1 MSAPAE
7 APNPPAMTSPHAGPA
22 PARASR
28 LATALSVSLIICIVA
43 LVYAGSIGGTFA
55 LDDSHTIQSNPWVRS
70 LRNVPRFFT
79 DPTTFS
85 TLSTNVDYR
94 PVLQTTYALSHELS
108 VMGDRASPPSGY
120 HTWAWNVVNV
130 TIHALCAV
138 WIFLLGRRLF
148 GGAPG
153 GALAPLRGVST
164 RDGDLISLCAAVL
177 FAVHPALS
185 GAVNYVS
192 GRSST
197 LVAALVLPVL
207 LIYLRA
213 LRPGGGMRGSWPLT
227 VLGCTLY
234 ALALL
239 TKIEA
244 VALVAVLALAELLF
258 NPHTRAWPISA
269 RLVSGSGF
277 GRLLPYAALSVLGV
291 IVWKSMSPL
300 QESATRA
307 GAGITPLV
315 YFSTQLHA
323 WWHYVGQWLAP
334 AEQMLENLQYPRTMW
349 VYDAADGARAIE
361 IRLPEA
367 LTLLAAAGWLMVL
380 ALLARCLR
388 ATPAVAL
395 LGLSFFIFLSPHSSV
410 VPLAEMVN
418 EHRPYLPLACVA
430 LLSAAGLFLVL
441 RAIGA
446 RAAVSLCLLT
456 GILAIP
462 LALLTQQ
469 RHAVWRS
476 ELALWEDNARK
487 QPEASRVQMN
497 YGLALM
503 QAGRLAEAEDRFRL
517 AARLSPNYAWTHLNL
532 GIALS
537 RRGRIDE
544 ARRCMDE
551 SVRVDPAAE
560 VPRYWRARFLAEQG
574 ELEPALA
581 DLREAVRINPG
592 VLAQRAALVEV
603 LVALGREA
611 EAAAER
617 AMVPS
622 ARHDELHAEGTR
634 FRLDTGLTDPAAA
647 RMQRAAAAVQAEGL
661 EHMAAGRWAQAEE
674 RFLAASALRP
684 DWVYP
689 VINLGIALAGA
700 ERDKEAEAA
709 FARAGSMDPSN
720 WEVHFYRGRYL
731 AQRARWD
738 EAIAAFSEAE
748 RCAAEPTTARAYLC
762 EAFNAADRSSEARR
776 VQARVPGAQREAFNA
791 ARAEFRRVVQP

>member
-1 MSAPAE
+1 MSAPADRPTSP
-7 APNPPAMTSPHAGPA
+7 APPAHTAHTERAS
-22 PARASR
+22 ASR
-28 LATALSVSLIICIVA
+28 LVTGLCVSLIVFIVA
-43 LVYAGSIGGTFA
+43 LVYAGSISGTFA
-55 LDDSHTIQSNPWVRS
+55 LDDSHTIQINPWVRS
-70 LRNVPRFFT
+70 LGHVPRYFT
-79 DPTTFS
+79 DPSTFS

-94 PVLQTTYALSHELS
+94 PVLQATYALSHELS
-108 VMGDRASPPSGY
+108 VLGDRAQPPSGY
-120 HTWAWNVVNV
+120 HTWAWNIVNV
-130 TIHALCAV
+130 TIHALCCV
-138 WIFLLGRRLF
+138 WVFLLGRRLI
-148 GGAPG
+148 GGASG
-153 GALAPLRGVST
+153 GALALLPGVSP

-185 GAVNYVS
+185 GGVNYIS

-213 LRPGGGMRGSWPLT
+213 LRPGAGPRSSWPLT
-227 VLGCTLY
+227 VLGCVLF

-269 RLVSGSGF
+269 RVVSGSGF
-277 GRLLPYAALSVLGV
+277 GRLLPFAALGVLGV
-291 IVWKSMSPL
+291 VLWQSMSPL
-300 QESATRA
+300 QDSATRA

-334 AEQMLENLQYPRTMW
+334 ADQMLENLQYPITRW
-349 VYDAADGARAIE
+349 VYDGAEGTRAVE
-361 IRLPEA
+361 IRLSEA
-367 LTLLAAAGWLMVL
+367 LTLLAAAGWLVVL
-380 ALLARCLR
+380 ACLAKCLR
-388 ATPAVAL
+388 AAPAVAL

-418 EHRPYLPLACVA
+418 EHRPYLPLACIA
-430 LLSAAGLFLVL
+430 LLSAAGLYLVL

-476 ELALWEDNARK
+476 ELTLWEDNARK

-503 QAGRLAEAEDRFRL
+503 QAGRLAEAENRFRL
-517 AARLSPNYAWTHLNL
+517 AVRLSPNYAWAHLNL

-537 RRGRIDE
+537 RRGRTDE

-551 SVRVDPAAE
+551 SVRVEPNQE

-574 ELEPALA
+574 ELESALA

-592 VLAQRAALVEV
+592 VLAQRAAVIEV
-603 LVALGREA
+603 LRALGREA
-611 EAAAER
+611 DAAAER
-617 AMVPS
+617 DAVPGV
-622 ARHDELHAEGTR
+622 RQGELDAEGAR
-634 FRLDTGLTDPAAA
+634 FRADTGLGDPAASRA
-647 RMQRAAAAVQAEGL
+647 QRAAAAVQAEGL
-661 EHMAAGRWAQAEE
+661 EHMSAGRWAQAEE
-674 RFLAASALRP
+674 RFLAAGALKP

-689 VINLGIALAGA
+689 VINLGIALGGAG
-700 ERDKEAEAA
+700 RDTDAEAA
-709 FARAGSMDPSN
+709 FARARSTDPGN
-720 WEVHFYRGRYL
+720 WEVHFYLGRYL

-738 EAIAAFSEAE
+738 AAIAAFTEAE
-748 RCAAEPTTARAYLC
+748 RCAAEPTAARAYLC
-762 EAFNAADRSSEARR
+762 EALIAAGRADEARR
-776 VQARVPGAQREAFNA
+776 VQARVPGEAREAFNA
-791 ARAEFRRVVQP
+791 SRAEFRRIVKP